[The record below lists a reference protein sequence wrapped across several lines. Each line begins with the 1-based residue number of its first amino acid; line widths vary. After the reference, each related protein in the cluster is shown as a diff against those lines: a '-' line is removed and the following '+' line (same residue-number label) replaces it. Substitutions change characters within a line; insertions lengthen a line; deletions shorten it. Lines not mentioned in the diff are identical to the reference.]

1 MSKPAT
7 IPNEVILNK
16 IYYIRGHKVMLD
28 KDLAHM
34 YGVETRVLKQ
44 AVKRNIKRFPERYMF
59 ELTKT
64 ETEASRSQNETL
76 KRGENI
82 KYLPYAFTEHGVMML
97 SNVLKSKKAIEVS
110 MRIIDVFI
118 LLRETLS
125 NHEEL
130 REEIEQIKRKLHNYG
145 ENIELVFQYLD
156 ELLEK
161 KEEPKKPRIQ
171 IGYKLPKKKK

>member
-1 MSKPAT
+1 MSKAQS
-7 IPNEVILNK
+7 IPKEVIMNK

-28 KDLAHM
+28 KDLAEM

-59 ELTKT
+59 ELTNT
-64 ETEASRSQNETL
+64 EAVASRSQAATI

-97 SNVLKSKKAIEVS
+97 STVLKSKSAIDVS

-118 LLRETLS
+118 LIKETLS
-125 NHEEL
+125 STAKL
-130 REEIEQIKRKLHNYG
+130 RSEIEQIKQQIDNHGKD
-145 ENIELVFQYLD
+145 IELVFQYLD

-161 KEEPKKPRIQ
+161 KENQKPRIQ
-171 IGYKLPKKKK
+171 IGYTLPKKKK